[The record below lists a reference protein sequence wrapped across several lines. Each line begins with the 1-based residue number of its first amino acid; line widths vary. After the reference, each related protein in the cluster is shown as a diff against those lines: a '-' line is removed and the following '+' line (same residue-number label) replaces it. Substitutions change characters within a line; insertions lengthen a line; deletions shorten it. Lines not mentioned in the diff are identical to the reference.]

1 MLSLQAMNDEVVKDL
16 TSLESLVA
24 TQDAGI
30 EEGIK
35 EKSSLTRVSGTVPE
49 AAGTLLPSASEQV

>member
-1 MLSLQAMNDEVVKDL
+1 MNDEVVKDL

-24 TQDAGI
+24 TQDAGV

-49 AAGTLLPSASEQV
+49 AAGTLLPSTSEQV